1 MISKEHYF
9 DWAAT
14 APCDEEILS
23 EALKISMEHWGNP
36 SSIHEAG
43 SDAKK
48 VLENARSRCAKIL
61 KVKPENLFFTSGGTE
76 SDHIPLL
83 SVLPRPQKG
92 SVVLSAIE
100 HPALREMAKMLENCG
115 WKIIF
120 VNPNKDGFI
129 SSSSILNSIQE
140 DTAFVSVMAVNNEI
154 GTIQNIYEIADK
166 LIEVSKGKRKAFFHV
181 DCVQAAGKI
190 PLNLNY
196 KGIDSAAF
204 SAHKIGG
211 PRGIGLLYLAKE
223 INGFLKGGGQEKNI
237 RSGTE
242 NLFGALA
249 FASCLEKYFI
259 SEDNKKNLERFEE
272 QKKLTANFID
282 KLKTLNGA
290 RILPHCREEKT
301 NSDDFSPW
309 IVQASFKGIPGQV
322 MERALSSKGFY
333 ISTGSA
339 CSSGHHSRPILDSM
353 GISKDEKESAVR
365 FSFGFETSQKSMDEL
380 FDEVKL
386 IIQTFSK

>member
-14 APCDEEILS
+14 APCDEDILS

-43 SDAKK
+43 TDAKK
-48 VLENARSRCAKIL
+48 ILESARSRCAKVL
-61 KVKPENLFFTSGGTE
+61 NVKSENLFFTSGGTE

-83 SVLPRPQKG
+83 SVLTRPQKC
-92 SVVLSAIE
+92 SIVLSAIE

-115 WKIIF
+115 WKIIT
-120 VNPNKDGFI
+120 VNPDKEGFV
-129 SSSSILNSIQE
+129 SSSSILNAMQD
-140 DTAFVSVMAVNNEI
+140 DTVFVSVMAVNNEI

-190 PLNLNY
+190 PLDLSH
-196 KGIDSAAF
+196 KGIDGAAF

-242 NLFGALA
+242 NLFGAVA

-259 SEDNKKNLERFEE
+259 SERNPKNMQRFEE
-272 QKKLTANFID
+272 QKKLTADFIN
-282 KLKTLNGA
+282 KLKTIKSA
-290 RILPHCREEKT
+290 KILPHFRQENPSSE
-301 NSDDFSPW
+301 NFSPW

-365 FSFGFETSQKSMDEL
+365 FSFGFDTSEKAMNEL
-380 FDEVKL
+380 FDEIKL
-386 IIQTFSK
+386 ITTTFSH

>member
-14 APCDEEILS
+14 APCDTEILS
-23 EALKISMEHWGNP
+23 ETLKISMEHWGNP

-43 SDAKK
+43 TDAKK
-48 VLENARSRCAKIL
+48 ILENARSRCAKVL
-61 KVKPENLFFTSGGTE
+61 NVKAENLFFTSGGTE

-83 SVLPRPQKG
+83 SVLTRPQKG
-92 SVVLSAIE
+92 SIVLSAIE

-115 WKIIF
+115 WKIIT

-129 SSSSILNSIQE
+129 SSSSVLNAMQD
-140 DTAFVSVMAVNNEI
+140 DTVFVSVMAVNNEI

-166 LIEVSKGKRKAFFHV
+166 LIESSKGKRKAFFHV

-190 PLNLNY
+190 PLDLGH
-196 KGIDSAAF
+196 KGIDGASF

-242 NLFGALA
+242 NLFGAVA

-259 SEDNKKNLERFEE
+259 SENNSKNMQRFEE
-272 QKKLTANFID
+272 QKKLTANFIN
-282 KLKTLNGA
+282 KLKTINTA
-290 RILPHCREEKT
+290 KILPHCRQENPDSE
-301 NSDDFSPW
+301 NFSPW

-365 FSFGFETSQKSMDEL
+365 FSFGFDTSEKAMNEL
-380 FDEVKL
+380 FDEIKL
-386 IIQTFSK
+386 ITQTFTH

>member
-83 SVLPRPQKG
+83 SVLTRPQKG
-92 SVVLSAIE
+92 SVVLSAME

-120 VNPNKDGFI
+120 VNPNKDGFV

-166 LIEVSKGKRKAFFHV
+166 LIENSKCKRKAFFHV

-196 KGIDSAAF
+196 RGIDSAAF

-322 MERALSSKGFY
+322 MERALSSKGFF

-365 FSFGFETSQKSMDEL
+365 FSFGFDTSQKSMDEL

-386 IIQTFSK
+386 ITQTFSK